1 MNDDAAIA
9 AALERMLAP
18 PIDQQPEWERVLRD
32 ARMVRIAR
40 RGFLVAVSAAAVAIS
55 AGTAVAV
62 RLTVFGGS
70 PQMGTRVAA
79 SGDLVLRADIGTC
92 GGALYVYERG
102 RFLGSASG
110 MAVRGLHDCE
120 HPPARKHSVG
130 WLYGSTSRDS
140 FLAGVTSPGVARLAV
155 TLATGRRMLSPV
167 LHRAPA
173 SMRTR
178 LRYFLGQL
186 DGVRERRFPI
196 AAFTTYDAD
205 GHVIEHWRVPRPRL
219 PGRR

>member
-1 MNDDAAIA
+1 MNDDAVIA
-9 AALERMLAP
+9 AELERMLAP
-18 PIDQQPEWERVLRD
+18 PADQQPEWERVLRD
-32 ARMVRIAR
+32 ARIGRFAR
-40 RGFLVAVSAAAVAIS
+40 RGFLVAVVAAAVAVS

-70 PQMGTRVAA
+70 PAMGTRVAS

-92 GGALYVYERG
+92 GGALYVYEQG

-110 MAVRGLHDCE
+110 MAVRGLPDCE

-130 WLYGSTSRDS
+130 WMFGSTARAS
-140 FLAGVTSPGVARLAV
+140 FLAGVTSAEVARLTV
-155 TLATGRRMLSPV
+155 TLATGGRMLSPV
-167 LHRAPA
+167 LRRAPS

-186 DGVRERRFPI
+186 GGVRSRRFPI
-196 AAFTTYDAD
+196 AAFTTYAAD
-205 GHVIEHWRVPRPRL
+205 GHVIEHWRVPSPRL
-219 PGRR
+219 PKRR